1 MKTARPAR
9 RKTLTNLGRGAAAA
23 LVALAT
29 LAPSGAALAQDAFPS
44 KPIRLIVMYPAGGV
58 VDLVG
63 RAVAER
69 MGAIL
74 GQPVVVDNKVG
85 ASGAIGF
92 NEFARAQPDGYTLAM
107 GVANMI
113 TNPILLPKTTKWK
126 TADFVGIGQIG
137 APPNVIVTAANHP
150 ARTLKEF
157 VEQMQA
163 NPAKFSVANP
173 GVGTSN
179 HLGQELFLQKVGL
192 QIQSV
197 MYKGQPEIIPDV
209 ASGQVTFSVMTVA
222 LAATQVQKGTL
233 KALAVVSPKRLPQLP
248 DVPTITEAGY
258 SDATYMPT
266 YGIIGLAGT
275 PKDVVAKLSEAM
287 QKALASPEVVT
298 RLEKIGA
305 VIVPANA
312 QEYDRNIAAET
323 TMLSGLIRDRNIR
336 LPE

>member
-1 MKTARPAR
+1 MRQPTFSR
-9 RKTLTNLGRGAAAA
+9 RRALTLMTRGAAA
-23 LVALAT
+23 T
-29 LAPSGAALAQDAFPS
+29 LLPMASAAHAQEAFPTR
-44 KPIRLIVMYPAGGV
+44 PLRLIVMFPAGGV
-58 VDLVG
+58 VDLVA
-63 RAVAER
+63 RAVAEK
-69 MGAIL
+69 MGGLL
-74 GQPVVVDNKVG
+74 GHPVVVENKVG
-85 ASGAIGF
+85 ASGMIGF

-113 TNPILLPKTTKWK
+113 TNPILLPKTTRWK
-126 TADFVGIGQIG
+126 TSDFIGIGQIG

-150 ARTLKEF
+150 ARTLREF

-192 QIQSV
+192 QVQNV
-197 MYKGQPEIIPDV
+197 MYKGQPEMIPDV

-222 LAATQVQKGTL
+222 LAAAQVQRGAL
-233 KALAVVSPKRLPQLP
+233 KALAVVSPRRLPQLP
-248 DVPTITEAGY
+248 DVPTIAEAGY
-258 SDATYMPT
+258 TDATYMPT

-275 PKDVVAKLSEAM
+275 PKDVVAKLSDAM
-287 QKALASPEVVT
+287 QKSLASPDVIA

-312 QEYDRNIAAET
+312 QEYDRNIATET
-323 TMLSGLIRDRNIR
+323 AMLSALIRDRNIR

>member
-1 MKTARPAR
+1 MTTRIRSR
-9 RKTLTNLGRGAAAA
+9 REALSKLVHGAAA
-23 LVALAT
+23 VALAP
-29 LAPSGAALAQDAFPS
+29 LAGTALAQDAFPS
-44 KPIRLIVMYPAGGV
+44 RPIRLIVMYPAGGV

-69 MGAIL
+69 MGALL

-85 ASGAIGF
+85 ASGMIGF
-92 NEFARAQPDGYTLAM
+92 NEFVRAQPDGYTLAM

-113 TNPILLPKTTKWK
+113 TNPILLPRTTKWK
-126 TADFVGIGQIG
+126 TSDFVGIGQIG

-157 VEQMQA
+157 VDQMRA
-163 NPAKFSVANP
+163 NPEKFSVANP

-179 HLGQELFLQKVGL
+179 HLGQELFLQKIGQQV
-192 QIQSV
+192 QNV
-197 MYKGQPEIIPDV
+197 MYKGQPEMIPDI

-222 LAATQVQKGTL
+222 LAAAQVQKGTL
-233 KALAVVSPKRLPQLP
+233 KALAVVSPRRLPQLP
-248 DVPTITEAGY
+248 DVPTVTEAGY
-258 SDATYMPT
+258 TDATYMPT

-275 PKDVVAKLSEAM
+275 PRDVVARLSDAV
-287 QKALASPEVVT
+287 QKALASPEVIT

-323 TMLSGLIRDRNIR
+323 AMLSTLIRDRNIR

>member
-1 MKTARPAR
+1 MRNPTPSR
-9 RKTLTNLGRGAAAA
+9 RRALTLIGRGAAAA
-23 LVALAT
+23 LMPMA
-29 LAPSGAALAQDAFPS
+29 GAARAQEAFPA
-44 KPIRLIVMYPAGGV
+44 KPLRLIVMFPAGGV
-58 VDLVG
+58 VDLVA

-69 MGAIL
+69 MGGLL

-85 ASGAIGF
+85 ASGMIGF

-113 TNPILLPKTTKWK
+113 TNPILLPKTTRWK
-126 TADFVGIGQIG
+126 TSDFIGIGQIG

-150 ARTLKEF
+150 ARTLREF

-163 NPAKFSVANP
+163 NPSKFSVANP

-192 QIQSV
+192 QVQNV
-197 MYKGQPEIIPDV
+197 MYKGQPEMIPDV

-222 LAATQVQKGTL
+222 LAAAQVQRGAL
-233 KALAVVSPKRLPQLP
+233 KALAVVSPRRLPQLP
-248 DVPTITEAGY
+248 DVPTIAEAGY
-258 SDATYMPT
+258 TDATYMPT

-275 PKDVVAKLSEAM
+275 PRDVVTKLSDAM
-287 QKALASPEVVT
+287 QKSLASPDVIA

-312 QEYDRNIAAET
+312 QEYDRNIATET
-323 TMLSGLIRDRNIR
+323 AMLSALIRDRNIR

>member
-1 MKTARPAR
+1 MNTITR
-9 RKTLTNLGRGAAAA
+9 RALVSAGAAT
-23 LVALAT
+23 ALA
-29 LAPSGAALAQDAFPS
+29 PGAFAQAFPS
-44 KPIRLIVMYPAGGV
+44 KPMRLLVPYPVGGIVDIVA
-58 VDLVG
+58 
-63 RAVAER
+63 RAVTEPMQAE
-69 MGAIL
+69 L
-74 GQPVVVDNKVG
+74 GQPIVVENKPG
-85 ASGAIGF
+85 ASGTIGF
-92 NEFARAQPDGYTLAM
+92 NELVRAPADGYTLAM
-107 GVANMI
+107 GVANII

-126 TADFVGIGQIG
+126 TTDFVGIGQIG

-150 ARTLKEF
+150 ARTLREF
-157 VEQMQA
+157 VEQMHA
-163 NPAKFSVANP
+163 NPEKFSVANP

-248 DVPTITEAGY
+248 EVPTITEAGY

-275 PKDVVAKLSEAM
+275 PKDVVAKLSDAM

-323 TMLSGLIRDRNIR
+323 GMLSALIRDRNIR